1 MRSPLHHRLHHP
13 VRNLV
18 LISMCLL
25 TLGGCVERRIRVT
38 STPAGARVWV
48 NDQQIGTTPVETR
61 FTFYGG
67 YDVRVEL
74 DGYEPIDELR
84 RAKAPL
90 YEYPGPD
97 LIATALP
104 NRFENIIEWHF
115 DLQEVAETSDPE
127 QAREDLLGRAEEL
140 RRRAL
145 SESDR

>member
-1 MRSPLHHRLHHP
+1 MRSLMHKPA
-13 VRNLV
+13 RNLV

-97 LIATALP
+97 LIASALP
-104 NRFENIIEWHF
+104 HRFENIIEWHF
-115 DLQEVAETSDPE
+115 DLQEVAEASDPE
-127 QAREDLLGRAEEL
+127 QAREDLLSRADEL

-145 SESDR
+145 TDSND

>member
-1 MRSPLHHRLHHP
+1 MNRP
-13 VRNLV
+13 VRNGV

-97 LIATALP
+97 LIASALP
-104 NRFENIIEWHF
+104 HRFENIIEWHF
-115 DLQEVAETSDPE
+115 DLQEVAEASDPE
-127 QAREDLLGRAEEL
+127 QAREDLLGRADEL

-145 SESDR
+145 SDTDR